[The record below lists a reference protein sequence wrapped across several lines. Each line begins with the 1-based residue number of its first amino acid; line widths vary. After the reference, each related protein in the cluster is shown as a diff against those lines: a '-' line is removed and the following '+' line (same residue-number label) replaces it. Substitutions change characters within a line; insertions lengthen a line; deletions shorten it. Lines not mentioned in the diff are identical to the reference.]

1 MMARVLTSSEIK
13 EICDLLIPIIRGEGP
28 YSLDQNKHAANVID
42 HSKGRACKIW
52 RLITYEDY
60 AGELL

>member
-1 MMARVLTSSEIK
+1 MMARVLTSAEIH

-28 YSLDQNKHAANVID
+28 YSLDQIKHAANVID
-42 HSKGRACKIW
+42 DNKRRARGIW
-52 RLITYEDY
+52 RLIIYEDY